1 MAVVVS
7 VHSFRGGTG
16 KSNITANV
24 AAVLVAAGL
33 RVAVVDTDIQ
43 SPGIHVL
50 FGLADTPRPGL
61 NEYLWGNQPITDVA
75 IDVSDR
81 VAAHSPITGSGAL
94 YLVRSSVNATDIA
107 RVLHE
112 GYDIARLRDGFR
124 ELASGLGLDVVL
136 VDTHPGLNEE
146 TLLSVMISDALVL
159 ILRPDRQDFEGTA
172 VTLGV
177 ARRLKVPEVW
187 MVCNKVPSGVDLSQF
202 AVDLSKQYDA
212 DTVAVLPL
220 SEDLVHN
227 ASADLFALLRPE
239 HLWSINVARVA
250 ERIRS
255 IKPQGPPG

>member
-94 YLVRSSVNATDIA
+94 YL
-107 RVLHE
+107 
-112 GYDIARLRDGFR
+112 
-124 ELASGLGLDVVL
+124 
-136 VDTHPGLNEE
+136 
-146 TLLSVMISDALVL
+146 ALVL